1 MKKTFNL
8 YAICWAI
15 LFVLFNAITFIV
27 PTVKAPSFWI
37 AYVLI
42 ALSFIGQLICAYFAF
57 KEDDNKKFFYNVSL
71 ITISYSSTI
80 VSVIVGILFMVI
92 PFVPA
97 WVGAVVCLIILAFS
111 AVSIL
116 KAKAAID
123 IVSGIDEKVKAKT
136 LFIKSLTVD
145 AETLMTKAKS
155 DSVKTELKKVYEAIR
170 YSDPMSNEA
179 LSSVESQITLKFDTL
194 SKAVEADDVETVKTS
209 TEEMLIL
216 VNDRNKKCRLLK

>member
-15 LFVLFNAITFIV
+15 LFVLFNAITFII

-42 ALSFIGQLICAYFAF
+42 GLSFIGQLICAYFAF

-71 ITISYSSTI
+71 ITVSYSSTI
-80 VSVIVGILFMVI
+80 VSVIIGIICTVI

-97 WVGAVVCLIILAFS
+97 WVGAVVCLIILTFS

-194 SKAVEADDVETVKTS
+194 SKAVEADDVETVKAS

>member
-216 VNDRNKKCRLLK
+216 VNDRNKK